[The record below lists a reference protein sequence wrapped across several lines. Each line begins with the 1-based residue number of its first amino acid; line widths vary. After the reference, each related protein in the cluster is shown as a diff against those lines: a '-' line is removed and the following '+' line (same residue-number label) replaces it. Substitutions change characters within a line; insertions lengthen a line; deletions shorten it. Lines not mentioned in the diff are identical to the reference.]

1 MILSEVVVTLLGV
14 VVVGVVPVGRVD
26 LGVMLIP
33 CNVTGNPVV
42 LWAVVEGEWVVV
54 VVVKSSN
61 VVPVFNDDVLLVKS
75 VGVVVVLSSNVVL
88 VNTVLL
94 VVVVVDVV
102 VDCEVEDVVVVDF
115 GV

>member
-42 LWAVVEGEWVVV
+42 LWAVVEGEWV